1 MATFRKKGGRK
12 LKAISTAS
20 LPDIVFMLLFFF
32 MSTTHMKET
41 TYKVSIGLPQA
52 TQLTKLEKKN
62 LIKYVYIGEPNAQN
76 SATYGTD
83 SRIQL
88 NDKIVNDPKKV
99 EEFIN
104 SEREAMKEED
114 QGYMV
119 VALKADE
126 NTKMGIISD
135 VKQALR
141 RANALKINY
150 TAKKRNGDTYTAIK

>member
-1 MATFRKKGGRK
+1 MATFRKKGGHK

-32 MSTTHMKET
+32 MSTTHMKEN

-62 LIKYVYIGEPNAQN
+62 LVRYVYIGEPNAQN
-76 SATYGTD
+76 RQYGTD

-88 NDKIVNDPKKV
+88 DDDIVSNPEIV
-99 EEFIN
+99 TSYIASQN
-104 SEREAMKEED
+104 AAMKEED
-114 QGYMV
+114 RGKMIV
-119 VALKADE
+119 SLKADE
-126 NTKMGIISD
+126 HTKMGIISD

-141 RANALKINY
+141 KANALKINY
-150 TAKKRNGDTYTAIK
+150 TAKKIQK